1 MMTVE
6 VFSVIILVLLFLILA
21 LTLLFVLLNKRTR
34 SFVIRTFTGL
44 FRSKHTTSQ
53 KNFYDNLTSTLLRL
67 STDKIGAIIAIENQ
81 DSLESYV
88 NIGYRVTSDFSPEL
102 LVTIFYNKQSPL
114 HDGAVIVRDYQ
125 IVSVSSYF
133 PMTRQL
139 IDVSY
144 GSRHRSALGL
154 TEKCDAIV
162 FIVSETTGKI
172 SVAVRGVIKTLSSNS
187 DRLQDQI
194 IHYLTVKPG

>member
-1 MMTVE
+1 GPLG
-6 VFSVIILVLLFLILA
+6 S
-21 LTLLFVLLNKRTR
+21 
-34 SFVIRTFTGL
+34 GL

>member
-1 MMTVE
+1 
-6 VFSVIILVLLFLILA
+6 
-21 LTLLFVLLNKRTR
+21 
-34 SFVIRTFTGL
+34 
-44 FRSKHTTSQ
+44 
-53 KNFYDNLTSTLLRL
+53 
-67 STDKIGAIIAIENQ
+67 
-81 DSLESYV
+81 
-88 NIGYRVTSDFSPEL
+88 
-102 LVTIFYNKQSPL
+102 
-114 HDGAVIVRDYQ
+114 

-162 FIVSETTGKI
+162 FIVSEKTGKI